1 MFKGGVYFKV
11 GREIKNCINYGII
24 NFRITP
30 PLLTTSAFDYIMAAT
45 LIRGG
50 AYFKPS
56 FFQMRRLFRGQ
67 CLFKKIRCE
76 DSCTNCPK
84 YLSHNLPL
92 WSKRY
97 KVVNV
102 LNEIFYTARHSKM

>member
-11 GREIKNCINYGII
+11 GPEIKNCINYGII

-30 PLLTTSAFDYIMAAT
+30 PLLTTSDFDYIMAAT

-56 FFQMRRLFRGQ
+56 FFQMRHLFRGQ

-76 DSCTNCPK
+76 DSRTNCPK

-102 LNEIFYTARHSKM
+102 LNEIFYTAKHSKM